1 MLICRSQLL
10 RGHLRATTINSVSY
24 AHESL
29 FKLGS
34 PVPRYGR
41 RQVVNKMP
49 SQKASSVGFSLE
61 YPAYALMDGHGE
73 GKTELLHSG
82 EACEK
87 TTDATGEGSRSLSLV
102 DESHKPP
109 AQTDLDVAGDL
120 ERVATAA
127 RECRSSVELDN
138 LARDILD
145 HTPEPHRSDSIRTLL
160 TLDLPLAPSTFVILF
175 RSLSNHPSVS
185 LTTAARVT
193 SSVLA
198 DKHAVAD
205 PSILED
211 LTAVFHHEL
220 SQSQGEDGKR
230 RRLTTSVVSTLFNFI
245 SALIRARQESH
256 ALQIFQCLVDIQ
268 HIPQQAVRPS
278 DSSSASF
285 KFVVTAA
292 LIRSCLLWSWRP
304 QAVELLLSLLE
315 GQTAADEST
324 VMLCNE
330 VMHALSEFPTSSD
343 LDLCYTLI
351 RRGTLASSGK
361 FPLPQLLQQ
370 TYEAARRLD
379 RGDLAV
385 RLYAH
390 TRSPAV
396 TALHMFPPPRSAILP
411 WVLHHLI
418 AKDKN
423 MHLGRQLVK
432 EVVDNMQALLPRDR
446 AQVIG
451 LAAESGYARY
461 ARTLWE
467 CYSEGRYKALILG
480 NAAVT
485 VRMCSLYRNLI
496 RQQSSNSQSTTRAA
510 EEKPL
515 VSADEN
521 NVPLV
526 PDGAETPYL
535 DVEGLGDEPSSHN
548 RTADYLAFSRRM
560 LSAFRRSKEPLA
572 KAKHFDLNAL
582 ARAHFLLGDT
592 AAGSGVFQMMLD
604 RGDTP
609 DVYDLNVAL
618 AAVAEEDPER
628 AMRMVRRMMSKGLMP
643 DSVSIGTV
651 LHHAVARRNMR
662 VVEEAFAI
670 ARTQGQQFTLKTL
683 SSLVRASVQLSGD
696 DLVAVRDNLNKA
708 LTMIKANSES
718 RYLPTPNMGKFCITH
733 ALRAGDPVMAFAF
746 WQLLVKFKMEWRDQQ
761 HRALRYRIG
770 AAVDKECQEGGL
782 GSARAGAMLA
792 ELRWQ
797 R

>member
-1 MLICRSQLL
+1 
-10 RGHLRATTINSVSY
+10 
-24 AHESL
+24 
-29 FKLGS
+29 
-34 PVPRYGR
+34 
-41 RQVVNKMP
+41 MP
-49 SQKASSVGFSLE
+49 SQKASSLGFPLE
-61 YPAYALMDGHGE
+61 CPTYALMDGHGE
-73 GKTELLHSG
+73 GKAELLHSR

-87 TTDATGEGSRSLSLV
+87 TTDATGEGSHTLSPV
-102 DESHKPP
+102 DESDKPP
-109 AQTDLDVAGDL
+109 AQTDLGIAGDL
-120 ERVATAA
+120 ERVAAAA
-127 RECRSSVELDN
+127 RECGSPSELDN

-145 HTPEPHRSDSIRTLL
+145 HYPEPHRSDSIRTLL
-160 TLDLPLAPSTFVILF
+160 TLDLPLPPSTFVIMF
-175 RSLSNHPSVS
+175 RSLSTHPSVS

-198 DKHAVAD
+198 DKQSALD
-205 PSILED
+205 LSILED

-220 SQSQGEDGKR
+220 SHLQEKEGKG
-230 RRLTTSVVSTLFNFI
+230 RRLTTRVVSTLFDFI
-245 SALIRARQESH
+245 SALIGARREHH
-256 ALQIFQCLVDIQ
+256 ALQIFQCLVDTQ
-268 HIPQQAVRPS
+268 RIPQQAIRAS

-292 LIRSCLLWSWRP
+292 LIRSCLLWSWRH

-315 GQTAADEST
+315 GHTAADEST

-330 VMHALSEFPTSSD
+330 VMHALLEFPTSDD
-343 LDLCYTLI
+343 LDLCYILI
-351 RRGTLASSGK
+351 RHGTLASSGK

-370 TYEAARRLD
+370 TYEAAKRLD

-446 AQVIG
+446 AQVIN
-451 LAAESGYARY
+451 LAAESGFARY

-485 VRMCSLYRNLI
+485 VRMCSLYRSLI
-496 RQQSSNSQSTTRAA
+496 RQQSSNSQSTTRVAG
-510 EEKPL
+510 EKPL
-515 VSADEN
+515 ASADEN

-526 PDGAETPYL
+526 PDGAEAPYL
-535 DVEGLGDEPSSHN
+535 DVEGLGDEPSGPN
-548 RTADYLAFSRRM
+548 RTADYLAFSRRV

-609 DVYDLNVAL
+609 DVYDMNVAL

-628 AMRMVRRMMSKGLMP
+628 AMRMIRRMMSKGLTP

-662 VVEEAFAI
+662 VVKEAFEL
-670 ARTQGQQFTLKTL
+670 ARTQGGQFTLKTL
-683 SSLVRASVQLSGD
+683 SSLVRASVELSGN
-696 DLVAVRDNLNKA
+696 DLGAVRDNLKRA
-708 LTMIKANSES
+708 LAIIKANSES
-718 RYLPTPNMGKFCITH
+718 RYLPTPNTGKFCITH
-733 ALRAGDPVMAFAF
+733 ALRAGDATLAFGF
-746 WQLLVKFKMEWRDQQ
+746 WQLLVKAKMEWRDQE
-761 HRALRYRIG
+761 HRAVRHRIG
-770 AAVDKECQEGGL
+770 AAVDREYKEGGL
-782 GSARAGAMLA
+782 GSGRAGAMLA